1 MGYPEP
7 EKIGDSYG
15 WTLAG
20 HSYKTKVQ
28 ENGKEKNKNYLVVK
42 FNETED
48 INSAKDLI
56 LNEANNTYKEKLNPN
71 DLVIS
76 GKTDT
81 EMIKQVFNSALNYQ
95 KNTENTPVNYKI
107 LGPNCNTWFFNLSE
121 SNNIQNNISDFGGV
135 FANPGAKKELDQN
148 LWKEN
153 GGKSGR

>member
-1 MGYPEP
+1 MKKEIEY
-7 EKIGDSYG
+7 KIY
-15 WTLAG
+15 WNIL
-20 HSYKTKVQ
+20 HQVLVMKVKYQ
-28 ENGKEKNKNYLVVK
+28 EFWVVK

-56 LNEANNTYKEKLNPN
+56 LNEANNAYKEKLNTK
-71 DLVIS
+71 DLIIP
-76 GKTDT
+76 GKTDSG
-81 EMIKQVFNSALNYQ
+81 MIKQVFNSALNYQ

-121 SNNIQNNISDFGGV
+121 INNIQNNTRGVGV
-135 FANPGAKKELDQN
+135 FYAEPGTKKELDQN